1 MNLITH
7 KSASQSFIYDPI
19 NVNNLQEKEVANP
32 NLMNNMLFNMNGHQN
47 RIINPNTNKFDQM
60 QLFLTYLYGSK
71 SANPA
76 DNFLFNQISKL
87 IADNF
92 SLIEIDITRF
102 QSLIS
107 TNKWKNFEQEHFSYK
122 GSQNNYYYGLTYNQ
136 NGEIKILLAGKKF
149 YIAKAKQKIENFL
162 ETNELKNKIMKLNED
177 EVIKLLTSSHI
188 LMIIDFL
195 TFILD
200 ALF

>member
-122 GSQNNYYYGLTYNQ
+122 GSQNNYYY
-136 NGEIKILLAGKKF
+136 EF